1 MRGRKTNNGVSYR
14 AVGELNDLTDDTMD
28 FWEEEQ
34 PALSLK
40 QREQVAVKI
49 LEGKIPPQAAG
60 SGIGKWLPNAVP
72 DAATGEALG
81 AAQSLGMSTQDIKDL
96 YKLYSEPYVLK
107 MPPDDREF
115 AIPLS
120 KIPKRES
127 LKFPDIGKLW
137 PRARKNHEDTTEKRT
152 GLLKMIDRQAAMFA
166 EAGPLTVKAERE
178 KLHALVNEYAGL
190 TK

>member
-1 MRGRKTNNGVSYR
+1 M
-14 AVGELNDLTDDTMD
+14 A
-28 FWEEEQ
+28 
-34 PALSLK
+34 
-40 QREQVAVKI
+40 QRRIVAQRI
-49 LEGKIPPQAAG
+49 LEGKLPPSVSRSDKSIAQAA
-60 SGIGKWLPNAVP
+60 KD
-72 DAATGEALG
+72 DAQAAKEQS

-107 MPPDDREF
+107 MPSDDREF

-137 PRARKNHEDTTEKRT
+137 PRARKNHEDTIEKRT
-152 GLLKMIDRQAAMFA
+152 GLLKMIDRHAAMFA

-178 KLHALVNEYAGL
+178 KLHKLVIEYAEL
-190 TK
+190 PK